1 MQKRYSNKFVAI
13 ISGCFLLLA
22 AFFIDIKIEVR
33 PSYAR
38 VNETKFTQQYPN
50 NIEQGP
56 PNFWRALPYNAE
68 RNLDNE
74 KIWQIFGAKE
84 TARQN
89 LSIKEI
95 NRQINSFF
103 AYLDQQEYIKEYKF
117 AQDSKNQFNQI
128 IEILTQNSPVLIR
141 ETDSIY
147 DVLKNYFYFYRLL
160 GKKRLNFIK
169 DILTNESEIIEPLM
183 YAFYIWFNANNEN
196 SEPDLVRPSLEQM
209 YIYANFFLETIGGRN
224 YLFRRDPKVRKLA
237 SYYCVLII
245 NQANIEGLNSN
256 GTDIRPHLE
265 LTIKDL
271 ANQIDLSFKN
281 QYLWELENLRKK
293 YKLS

>member
-38 VNETKFTQQYPN
+38 VNETKFTQQCPN

-56 PNFWRALPYNAE
+56 PNLWRALSHNAE
-68 RNLDNE
+68 GNLHNE

-89 LSIKEI
+89 LSVKEI

-169 DILTNESEIIEPLM
+169 DILRNESDFVEPLM
-183 YAFYIWFNANNEN
+183 YTFYLWFNANNEN
-196 SEPDLVRPSLEQM
+196 SDPDLVRPSHKQV

-224 YLFRRDPKVRKLA
+224 YLFRRDPKARKLA